1 MSLAFEISV
10 GFRYIKAKRKQAFI
24 SVISAFSILGV
35 MLGVMTLI
43 IVLGVMNGFERD
55 LKDKILGTVSHLV
68 VMSHS
73 SRMLTE
79 WGKLMDRIGVFRGVE
94 ATTPYIYGQA
104 MLSTRGKVRGVVI
117 RGIDPRTAGS
127 VISLDNYLKEP
138 SVIELNK
145 TPDGTASVLDLDK
158 PSDGTAGIIIGKELA
173 TLNSLRLGDI
183 VQLISPQGKRTPIG
197 AIPRVQNF
205 RIMGIF
211 QSGMYEFDSN
221 LVYMQLSEA
230 QKFFEL
236 GEGVSG
242 IEVKLRDIYAA
253 PKLAGRI
260 EASLG
265 HPFWT
270 RTWRDMYRNLFSA
283 LKLEKI
289 AMFVILTFIVL
300 VAAFNIVISLI
311 MLVMEKS
318 RDIAI
323 LKALGATSDSI
334 MRIFVIQGMV
344 VGFVGTLLG
353 AIGGI
358 AGSALIARYPIIEL
372 PTEIYTI
379 DRLPVATDIT
389 DVVIICVVALTICF
403 IATLYPSFRAA
414 RLEPVEALRY
424 E

>member
-1 MSLAFEISV
+1 MRLPFEISV
-10 GFRYIKAKRKQAFI
+10 GLRYIKARRKQAFI
-24 SVISAFSILGV
+24 SVISAFSVLGV

-79 WGKLMDRIGVFRGVE
+79 WPKLMERINVFDGVV

-104 MLSTRGKVRGVVI
+104 MISTRGKVRGVVI
-117 RGIDPRTAGS
+117 RGIDVRTSAE
-127 VISLDNYLKEP
+127 VISLSKYLVEP
-138 SVIELNK
+138 GSVE
-145 TPDGTASVLDLDK
+145 DLK
-158 PSDGTAGIIIGKELA
+158 PVSEGAAGIIVGKELA
-173 TLNSLRLGDI
+173 TMNSLRLGDV

-205 RIMGIF
+205 KIVGVF
-211 QSGMYEFDSN
+211 KSGMYEFDAN
-221 LVYMQLSEA
+221 LVYMELSEA
-230 QKFFEL
+230 QKFFEM
-236 GEGVSG
+236 GDGVTG
-242 IEVKLRDIYAA
+242 IEVKLRDIYTA
-253 PKLAGRI
+253 PKLAERI
-260 EASLG
+260 EIALG

-270 RTWRDMYRNLFSA
+270 RTWTDMYRNLFSA

-323 LKALGATSDSI
+323 LKALGATSERI
-334 MRIFVIQGMV
+334 MRIFVIQGMLVGV
-344 VGFVGTLLG
+344 VGTALG
-353 AIGGI
+353 ALGGIGG
-358 AGSALIARYPIIEL
+358 AALLARYPIIEL
-372 PTEIYTI
+372 PSEIYTI
-379 DRLPVATDIT
+379 STLPVAVEPS
-389 DVVIICVVALTICF
+389 DVLIICFVALTICF
-403 IATLYPSFRAA
+403 LATLYPSLRAA